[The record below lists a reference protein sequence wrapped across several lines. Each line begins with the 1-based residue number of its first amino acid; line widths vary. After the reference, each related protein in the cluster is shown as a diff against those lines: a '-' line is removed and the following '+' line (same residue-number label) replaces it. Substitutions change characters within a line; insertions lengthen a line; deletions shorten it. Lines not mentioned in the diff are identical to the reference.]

1 MDFNIAKVMVFLV
14 IFAIMVVGYMIG
26 RISIKGVTLGTAGV
40 FLVALVYGHFAG
52 EYSGS
57 QFSVEIPGFVQTFG
71 LILFVSS
78 VGFIAGP
85 SFFRN
90 LIKNAKSYVLLGL
103 VVIGSAALACAGCIW
118 LSGTNSG
125 LQVGILSGALTT
137 TPGFSAAQDAVAA
150 QEIEISEELQL
161 ILDNGKA
168 NGFTAESIKAANAI
182 IDEAYGCT
190 LDAETYKDLEEKE
203 VAAENVTAITEEAIT
218 AALLKQVSVG
228 HAVAYPFGVIGIVL
242 FVQIMPKLLKAN
254 MDEERAKLKGGD
266 KDSKE
271 EKKALKLIEF
281 DGFGLAGFALAV
293 IFGLMLG
300 GISIPLPGGASF
312 SLGNTGG
319 PLVMCLIFG
328 HFARIGKFNITPKK
342 EVLEI
347 FRELG
352 LVLFLIGAGVDGGS
366 GFVQIIKE
374 EGVMLFVYGAIM
386 TIVPMVLGYI
396 VARYILKLSL
406 LNNLGSL
413 TGGMTSTPALGTLI
427 QVSGTADVASA
438 YAATYPIAL
447 VVVVLASQ
455 FLCIFM

>member
-52 EYSGS
+52 KYETSI
-57 QFSVEIPGFVQTFG
+57 FSVEIPGFVQTFG

-90 LIKNAKSYVLLGL
+90 LIKNAKSYVLLGI
-103 VVIGSAALACAGCIW
+103 VVIGSAAIACAACIW
-118 LSGTNSG
+118 VSGTNSG

-137 TPGFSAAQDAVAA
+137 TPGFSAAQDAVGAK
-150 QEIEISEELQL
+150 EIKVSEELEV
-161 ILDNGKA
+161 ILKDGA
-168 NGFTAESIKAANAI
+168 ENGFTDESIKTANAI
-182 IDEAYGCT
+182 IDEKYGCT
-190 LDAETYKDLEEKE
+190 LDKATYTSLTTSADINED
-203 VAAENVTAITEEAIT
+203 VQAAIK

-254 MDEERAKLKGGD
+254 MDDERAKLKSGD
-266 KDSKE
+266 KESKE
-271 EKKALKLIEF
+271 NKKEIKLIEF

-300 GISIPLPGGASF
+300 SVSIPLPGGASF

-319 PLVMCLIFG
+319 PLVMCLVFG

-352 LVLFLIGAGVDGGS
+352 LVLFLIGAGVDGGA

>member
-57 QFSVEIPGFVQTFG
+57 QFSVAIPGFVQTFG

-137 TPGFSAAQDAVAA
+137 TPGFSAAQDAVEAK
-150 QEIEISEELQL
+150 EIEISDELKV
-161 ILDNGKA
+161 IIDNGIA
-168 NGFTAESIKAANAI
+168 NGFTEESIDAANDI
-182 IDEAYGCT
+182 IDEKYGCS
-190 LDAETYKDLEEKE
+190 LDDDTYKSLATSD
-203 VAAENVTAITEEAIT
+203 AAKDAITS
-218 AALLKQVSVG
+218 ALLKQVSVG

-254 MDEERAKLKGGD
+254 MDDERAKLKSGD
-266 KDSKE
+266 SE
-271 EKKALKLIEF
+271 EKKEKKELKLIEF

-300 GISIPLPGGASF
+300 SVSIPLPGGAAF

-352 LVLFLIGAGVDGGS
+352 LVLFLIGAGVDGGA

>member
-57 QFSVEIPGFVQTFG
+57 TFSVEIPGFVQTFG

-90 LIKNAKSYVLLGL
+90 LVKNAKSYVLLGL

-137 TPGFSAAQDAVAA
+137 TPGFSAAQDAVEAK
-150 QEIEISEELQL
+150 EIEISDELKV
-161 ILDNGKA
+161 ILDNGIA
-168 NGFTAESIKAANAI
+168 NGFTEESIDAANDI
-182 IDEAYGCT
+182 IDEKYGCS
-190 LDAETYKDLEEKE
+190 LDDDTYKSLATSD
-203 VAAENVTAITEEAIT
+203 AAKDAITS
-218 AALLKQVSVG
+218 ALLKQVSVG

-254 MDEERAKLKGGD
+254 MDDERAKLKSGD
-266 KDSKE
+266 SE
-271 EKKALKLIEF
+271 EKKEKKELKLIEF

-300 GISIPLPGGASF
+300 SVSIPLPGGAAF

-352 LVLFLIGAGVDGGS
+352 LVLFLIGAGVDGGA